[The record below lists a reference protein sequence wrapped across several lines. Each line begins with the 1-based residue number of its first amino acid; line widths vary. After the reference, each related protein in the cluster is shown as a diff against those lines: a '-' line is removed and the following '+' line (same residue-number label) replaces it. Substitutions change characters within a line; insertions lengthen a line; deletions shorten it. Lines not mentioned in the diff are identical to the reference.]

1 MKTTNYLST
10 NEKLARSGI
19 FSWGI
24 PAYRSAS
31 GMITCPGAKACISG
45 CYAKN
50 GRYVMPNVKAAQE
63 RRLAL
68 ALSDNFV
75 SVISAEIQARK
86 VHKLRVHDSGD
97 FFSLKYLQA
106 WAEIAAQNP
115 KTLFYAYTKML
126 PLLSMITLPG
136 NFVVIKSAGGK
147 WDNLIDQK
155 TDRHSRVFTSQKELK
170 AAGYAD
176 VTKLDSRAYGKNPK
190 IGLVYHGPKSK
201 AFAA

>member
-1 MKTTNYLST
+1 MKTSFLST
-10 NEKLARSGI
+10 NEKLSRSGI
-19 FSWGI
+19 YSWGI
-24 PAYRSAS
+24 PAYKAAS
-31 GMITCPGAKACISG
+31 GMITCPGANACIAG

-68 ALSDNFV
+68 ALSADFV
-75 SVISAEIQARK
+75 SVLSAEIQARK

-106 WAEIAAQNP
+106 WAEIARQNP

-126 PLLSMITLPG
+126 PLLDNVVLPG

-147 WDNLIDQK
+147 WDNLIDQSK
-155 TDRHSRVFTSQKELK
+155 DRHSRVFSSQSELM

>member
-1 MKTTNYLST
+1 MKHYLST
-10 NEKLARSGI
+10 NEKLSRSGI

-24 PAYRSAS
+24 PAYRSS
-31 GMITCPGAKACISG
+31 TGLITCPGAKTCIAG

-63 RRLAL
+63 ARLKL
-68 ALSDNFV
+68 ALSPDFV
-75 SVISAEIQARK
+75 SVISSEIQKRK

-97 FFSLKYLQA
+97 FFSRKYLDS
-106 WAEIAAQNP
+106 WAEIARQNP

-126 PLLSMITLPG
+126 PLIELVTLPG

-147 WDNLIDQK
+147 WDHLINQK
-155 TDRHSRVFTSQKELK
+155 TDRHSRVFSSLK
-170 AAGYAD
+170 DLKSAGYAD